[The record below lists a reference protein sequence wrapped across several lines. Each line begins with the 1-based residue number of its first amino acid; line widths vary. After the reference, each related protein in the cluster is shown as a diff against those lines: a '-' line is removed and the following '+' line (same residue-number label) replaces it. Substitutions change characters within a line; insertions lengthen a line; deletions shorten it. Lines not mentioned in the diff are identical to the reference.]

1 MTNMPIFF
9 HDSILLGKTVHNA
22 IILNVRAIFHHDTTK
37 IATQAGIWPN
47 VNTLAENNIADQ
59 YRCRMDK
66 TLFWHNRS
74 QTVYLI
80 NWHNASCSIFKPPK
94 R

>member
-1 MTNMPIFF
+1 MTNMSIFF

-47 VNTLAENNIADQ
+47 VNALA
-59 YRCRMDK
+59 
-66 TLFWHNRS
+66 
-74 QTVYLI
+74 
-80 NWHNASCSIFKPPK
+80 
-94 R
+94 